1 MHTHSACSRRHR
13 LLGRWLV
20 LLALCALSLQALQHY
35 QPRMLADVCGA
46 GARQAD
52 ASPDGKAGQQGGDC
66 GACCARTVTAIAATA
81 PPVRLVLPQRAAAVV
96 GPRPGQPA
104 VSRDWSAG
112 RPRGPP
118 GLA

>member
-1 MHTHSACSRRHR
+1 MHTQSACSRPHR

-46 GARQAD
+46 GVAEPGT
-52 ASPDGKAGQQGGDC
+52 SPNGKTSKQGGDC
-66 GACCARTVTAIAATA
+66 GACCARIGTAMAATV
-81 PPVRLVLPQRAAAVV
+81 PPARLALAQRADAVA
-96 GPRPGQPA
+96 GPKPGHPA

-118 GLA
+118 SLA